1 MSAFERS
8 WNLLK
13 ERTEADDNHVWT
25 EGQSRFINDQRRY
38 RPASRW
44 EQRHAPPKIGNQ
56 NSELAMHRAMLGPR
70 RSRTQRMKQG
80 RGHTYPDEPQTQMN
94 TFREMHADATDEE
107 GEPID
112 VSQMSPNDML
122 AYLDRIREQELNME

>member
-1 MSAFERS
+1 MKQMNDFAERGITPTFS
-8 WNLLK
+8 QHNL
-13 ERTEADDNHVWT
+13 E
-25 EGQSRFINDQRRY
+25 
-38 RPASRW
+38 
-44 EQRHAPPKIGNQ
+44 
-56 NSELAMHRAMLGPR
+56 
-70 RSRTQRMKQG
+70 QG

-122 AYLDRIREQELNME
+122 AYLDRIREQELNMERV